1 MCLSSSTEVRTDK
14 YDTDRRVLGT
24 QVGACN
30 VNHRRMEILP
40 LKVASGLRLGVD
52 LSLTVL
58 PSHTKFR
65 PPSLSC
71 VNSLSLLSVWTVGHF
86 SLHGERA
93 GNNKASDDSHFVS
106 SK

>member
-1 MCLSSSTEVRTDK
+1 MLE
-14 YDTDRRVLGT
+14 T
-24 QVGACN
+24 QAGVYN

-40 LKVASGLRLGVD
+40 LRVASRLRLGLD

-71 VNSLSLLSVWTVGHF
+71 VNSLSLLSVWTVEHF
-86 SLHGERA
+86 SLPGERA
-93 GNNKASDDSHFVS
+93 GNNKASDDSHLVS

>member
-1 MCLSSSTEVRTDK
+1 
-14 YDTDRRVLGT
+14 
-24 QVGACN
+24 
-30 VNHRRMEILP
+30 MEILP

-93 GNNKASDDSHFVS
+93 GNNKASDDSHLVS

>member
-1 MCLSSSTEVRTDK
+1 MEVGTDK
-14 YDTDRRVLGT
+14 YDTERRVLGT
-24 QVGACN
+24 QVGVCN
-30 VNHRRMEILP
+30 VNHRRTEILP

-71 VNSLSLLSVWTVGHF
+71 VNSLSLLSVWTVEHF
-86 SLHGERA
+86 PLHGERA
-93 GNNKASDDSHFVS
+93 GNNKASDDSHLVS